1 MALLHPWHL
10 FNNNESEES
19 ETNVDKNIKTGSK
32 FKIEKAVAIPI
43 GGFDT
48 KTRYPFGLME
58 VGDSF
63 VMDATAAEHRNAQ
76 AASSVYGRYHG
87 KRFKTKMMSD
97 GLRVW
102 RIE

>member
-1 MALLHPWHL
+1 MALLHPGYL

-19 ETNVDKNIKTGSK
+19 ETNMDKDIKTGSK
-32 FKIEKAVAIPI
+32 FKIEKDVAIPV
-43 GGFDT
+43 GGLGT

-63 VMDATAAEHRNAQ
+63 VMDATAPEHRNAQ
-76 AASSVYGRYHG
+76 AACSVYGRYHG
-87 KRFKTKMMSD
+87 KRFKTKMMPD
-97 GLRVW
+97 GLRIW